1 MSSVADKG
9 GIGNPACGGAGNGYI
24 AFMLPDEQT
33 SPEQIAI
40 FRRMTPEQRWHA
52 AHRLYWTMR
61 RHKAAFLH
69 SQHPEW
75 PEERVA
81 AEIREIFSH
90 ART

>member
-1 MSSVADKG
+1 
-9 GIGNPACGGAGNGYI
+9 
-24 AFMLPDEQT
+24 MLPHEQP
-33 SPEQIAI
+33 SPEQIEI

-69 SQHPEW
+69 SQHPDWTDEK
-75 PEERVA
+75 VA
-81 AEIREIFSH
+81 SEVRSTFLH

>member
-1 MSSVADKG
+1 MADKG
-9 GIGNPACGGAGNGYI
+9 GLGNPACGEAGNGYI

-33 SPEQIAI
+33 SPEQIAV
-40 FRRMTPEQRWHA
+40 FRRMTPDQRWRA

-69 SQHPEW
+69 SQHPDW
-75 PEERVA
+75 PEQRVA
-81 AEIREIFSH
+81 AEVREIFSH